1 MAKEVNRI
9 AAKSSRTSYIST
21 VIGMT
26 LVLWMLGMVGWAVIA
41 SKQITRMV
49 KENLQV
55 DVIFKENAREA
66 DMKQLEKTLASQPYV
81 LSARFVSKE
90 EALLE
95 VEKELGDTNVI
106 APLDSYNPLLPSI
119 ELFIKEEYADSMAR
133 IEADILGK
141 YQSTLVK
148 EVFYNKAMLMSINQS
163 TKIAAWIVLFF
174 AGLLLVVA
182 IALIN
187 NTIRLAV
194 YSKRLL
200 IRSMQLVGATEGFI
214 RRPFMWKAFF
224 QGILA
229 SLFSLGL
236 ILLVLDYANS
246 WFSELTKIQDIPM
259 LLTLFGFL
267 TVLGVFISWISTY
280 FALRKYLR
288 LKSDLLY

>member
-1 MAKEVNRI
+1 MANESNRL
-9 AAKSSRTSYIST
+9 ASRSTRTSYIST

-26 LVLWMLGMVGWAVIA
+26 LVLWMLGMVGWGVIA

-55 DVIFKENAREA
+55 DVIFKENSREA

-95 VEKELGDTNVI
+95 VEKELGDTNVT

-119 ELFIKEEYADSMAR
+119 ELFIKEEYADSMQK
-133 IEADILGK
+133 IEQDILGK
-141 YQSTLVK
+141 YQTTLVK

-214 RRPFMWKAFF
+214 RRPFMMKAFF

-246 WFSELTKIQDIPM
+246 WFPDLTKIQDIPL

-267 TVLGVFISWISTY
+267 TLLGVFISWISTY